1 MLEARARVLVQV
13 VMASEARLCREHME
27 RSGPSDEEKRGYP
40 LIALVRNLV
49 SCILNTIEGQVAMR
63 QWECIPKGI
72 SLIIAYMLDK

>member
-1 MLEARARVLVQV
+1 MLVQV
-13 VMASEARLCREHME
+13 VVASEARLCREHME

-72 SLIIAYMLDK
+72 SLITAYMLDK